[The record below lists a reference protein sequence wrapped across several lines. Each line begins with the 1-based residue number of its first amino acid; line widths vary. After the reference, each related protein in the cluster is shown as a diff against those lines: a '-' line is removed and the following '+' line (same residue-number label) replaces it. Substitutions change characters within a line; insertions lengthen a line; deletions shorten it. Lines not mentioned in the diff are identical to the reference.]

1 MESRKVEFAI
11 GLFSHPQVVKF
22 INDILKTKTTELNRN
37 YTIDSGNQIKSI
49 PFGSAHSANNPFNS
63 RNPFGGSQQLYFG
76 AASQQSTQ
84 SIEPPKEEEISF
96 KVEPQQIY
104 SYNSDDKKKIYDNI
118 FSISTYYCQNDSMTG
133 KPRILLMSS
142 PETMERI
149 RNQKISIPTG
159 FTKQE
164 DFLIFNKYI
173 IGLGNLPEIVK
184 RNDQGLMY
192 EFHLFIEGFEYLMK
206 EYIIPM
212 MCYQPPS
219 GPFGS
224 GDVNCKMFN
233 DLNLATLMAFGNEF
247 QNTPLALNHYILA
260 KKSEKQIANDKRFI
274 EEFSGRIQSL
284 KQDFPQLNGETV
296 DKFVAAMDFEKIKM
310 MYNLYN

>member
-1 MESRKVEFAI
+1 MEGRKVEFAI

-22 INDILKTKTTELNRN
+22 INDILKTKTTELSQN
-37 YTIDSGNQIKSI
+37 YTMSSGNQIKSVPFGGVTKNPFNREV
-49 PFGSAHSANNPFNS
+49 PFGS
-63 RNPFGGSQQLYFG
+63 SQSPYWG
-76 AASQQSTQ
+76 AAPQQSTQ
-84 SIEPPKEEEISF
+84 SIEPPKEEVSF

-142 PETMERI
+142 PETMERFK
-149 RNQKISIPTG
+149 NKKISIPVG
-159 FTKQE
+159 FTKQD

-212 MCYQPPS
+212 LCYQPPC

-224 GDVNCKMFN
+224 GDINCKMFN
-233 DLNLATLMAFGNEF
+233 DLSLATLMAFANEF

-260 KKSEKQIANDKRFI
+260 KKSAKQIADDKKFI
-274 EEFSGRIQSL
+274 EDFSGHIQSL
-284 KQDFPQLNGETV
+284 KQDFPQLNGEVV
-296 DKFVAAMDFEKIKM
+296 DKFIAGMDFEKIKM